1 MNQGLKFKLCRFGKK
16 HQPVYRIGVM
26 PVYRNPSRQHVIE
39 YVGFYNPKTKEF
51 RVDKDKVDHYTKS
64 GASFSDT
71 VRSLFV
77 KNKVI

>member
-16 HQPVYRIGVM
+16 HAPVYRIAVM
-26 PVYRNPSRQHVIE
+26 PVYRNPSRQFVTE

-51 RVDKDKVDHYTKS
+51 HADKDRVAHYVKS

-71 VRSLFV
+71 VRSLFE
-77 KNKVI
+77 KHKVI